1 MSLFQIPANIHVWF
15 LTHCYCIII
24 VLPSLVYLYFK
35 LDIENDEIRK
45 ALLVK
50 QGTEWIEWFCTFLLI
65 PSVL

>member
-15 LTHCYCIII
+15 LTHFNCIVI
-24 VLPSLVYLYFK
+24 VLLVDLYFK

-50 QGTEWIEWFCTFLLI
+50 QGIEWIEWFCTFLLI